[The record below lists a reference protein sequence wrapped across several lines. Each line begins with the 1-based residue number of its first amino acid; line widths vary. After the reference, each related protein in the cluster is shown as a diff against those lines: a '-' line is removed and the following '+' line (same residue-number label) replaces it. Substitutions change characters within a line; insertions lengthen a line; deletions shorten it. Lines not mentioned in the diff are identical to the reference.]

1 MKNLQQY
8 FQRNF
13 CMTMATEINATT
25 VSAMSGEMDRQ
36 LAEKLNDEMRLTVLP
51 VTIFVGIEA
60 VFGFFGNLLILYVF
74 LFYYHKCNFKYFVL
88 CLSFIDTTSTLTT
101 LPGEIV
107 TQTFWY
113 VYPVPLVCKIKSF
126 FNMFT
131 VCGCAF
137 GLLVIAID
145 RYRKVCRPL
154 AWQIKPR
161 LAMILIF
168 IQLIIS
174 FIIAIPVPFFWGTH
188 SFIKEY
194 KGRNIT
200 VTVCEIDAKYT
211 NTDYPLKYSIVT
223 ETVISLTMFIL
234 LILYIFVIR
243 KLLQMKPGDKKK
255 ADAAENSHNHQKSD
269 VTFSGRAVSDDDT
282 SGQGQDFEFK
292 DTADSTA
299 SRSADDVSMDTNPR
313 ELATDYKGSTR
324 MVPALTM
331 VTSAMAA
338 SKLASPLSTKTNT
351 LAVPTM
357 SSALSARRVAN
368 RRSSKRT
375 QIRRKTLIMFI
386 LTVLFICTTVLY
398 LTLLS
403 FIANGVLESLTSAG
417 KSTYFFFFRLYFINH
432 VINPILYG
440 ILDPKFRRI
449 LKQTLFSCTKK
460 CFRRKSCEVTK

>member
-1 MKNLQQY
+1 MV
-8 FQRNF
+8 
-13 CMTMATEINATT
+13 TEINTTT
-25 VSAMSGEMDRQ
+25 VSAMSGAMDRQ
-36 LAEKLNDEMRLTVLP
+36 LAEKLNEEMRTTVLP

-126 FNMFT
+126 FNVFT
-131 VCGCAF
+131 VCGSAF
-137 GLLVIAID
+137 ALLIIAID

-161 LAMILIF
+161 HAIILILV
-168 IQLIIS
+168 QLIIS
-174 FIIAIPVPFFWGTH
+174 FFIALPVSFFWGTH
-188 SFIKEY
+188 SFNKEY
-194 KGRNIT
+194 EGRNIT
-200 VTVCEIDAKYT
+200 VTVCEIDAKYI
-211 NTDYPLKYSIVT
+211 NTDYPLKYSSAT
-223 ETVISLTMFIL
+223 ETILCLTMFIL
-234 LILYIFVIR
+234 LILYIFVVR
-243 KLLQMKPGDKKK
+243 QLLKMKPGDRKNT
-255 ADAAENSHNHQKSD
+255 ATTENSHHHQNSD
-269 VTFSGRAVSDDDT
+269 VTFSGRAVSDDES
-282 SGQGQDFEFK
+282 SGQGQDVELK

-299 SRSADDVSMDTNPR
+299 SRSADDVSKNTNPR
-313 ELATDYKGSTR
+313 ELETDYKGATT

-331 VTSAMAA
+331 VTSAMAV
-338 SKLASPLSTKTNT
+338 SKLTSPPSAKTNT
-351 LAVPTM
+351 QAVKTM

-368 RRSSKRT
+368 RKSSKRA

-403 FIANGVLESLTSAG
+403 FIANGVLESLTSTG
-417 KSTYFFFFRLYFINH
+417 KSAYFFFFRLYFINH
-432 VINPILYG
+432 AINPILYG

-449 LKQTLFSCTKK
+449 LKQTFLSCTNK
-460 CFRRKSCEVTK
+460 CIRR